1 MFKKILIANR
11 GEIAVR
17 IIRACRDMDIKTV
30 GVYSEADRSAL
41 HVQEADEAICIG
53 PPPPTE
59 SYLNMD
65 HIIRAAQTT
74 GAEAIH
80 PGYGFLAENYKFSR
94 RCRDE
99 NIVFIGPEPQS
110 QKLVGDKVA
119 ARKTLSRENVPL
131 IPGMKSTSKDFQV
144 YHEAAE
150 KIGYPVMIKAS
161 AGGGG
166 KGMRIA
172 LSPDKL
178 KSCIEEGRREAGSA
192 FGDDSIYLEKCIVNP
207 RHIEFQVLAD
217 QHGNSI
223 HLFERECSIQRR
235 HQKIVEETPSPS
247 LNQKLRREMGEA
259 ALNVVKAT
267 GYTNAGT
274 VEFLLDENKN
284 FYFLEV
290 NARIQVEH
298 PITELVTGVDL
309 VKWQILIAAGEK
321 LKLKQ
326 ESLKQRGHAIESR
339 IYAED
344 PSNSFF
350 PSLGKIQLLQN
361 PEGPGIRVDS
371 GIYSGYEVSRF
382 YDPIL
387 SKLITWGENREM
399 SRKRMITALTN
410 YIIMGIET
418 TIPFLKDVM
427 NHKDFITGK
436 TMTNFIEKNFKC
448 WNREKESK
456 YFVPALIA
464 AAVCSQ
470 NRQKTTDYKSRK
482 VYNPWTTV
490 GKWQV
495 GGETV
500 LNAEDSR

>member
-17 IIRACRDMDIKTV
+17 IIRACRELEIDTV
-30 GVYSEADRSAL
+30 AVYSEADRSAL
-41 HVQEADEAICIG
+41 HVQEADQAVCIG
-53 PPPPTE
+53 CAPPVE

-65 HIIRAAQTT
+65 SIIQAAHST
-74 GAEAIH
+74 GAKAIH
-80 PGYGFLAENYKFSR
+80 PGYGFLAENYKFSQG
-94 RCRDE
+94 CKDE
-99 NIVFIGPEPQS
+99 NMVFIGPDPQA

-119 ARKTLSRENVPL
+119 ARKTLSRVNVPL
-131 IPGMKSTSKDFQV
+131 IPGMKSTSKDFTV
-144 YHEAAE
+144 YEEAAE

-166 KGMRIA
+166 KGMRIVH
-172 LSPDKL
+172 SPDKL
-178 KSCIEEGRREAGSA
+178 KRGIEEGRREAGSA

-217 QHGNSI
+217 NHGNCI

-235 HQKIVEETPSPS
+235 HQKIVEETPSPF
-247 LNQKLRREMGEA
+247 LNQQLRKEMGQA

-274 VEFLLDENKN
+274 VEFLVDEHKN

-298 PITELVTGVDL
+298 PVTELVTGVDL
-309 VKWQILIAAGEK
+309 VKWQIQIAAGEK
-321 LKLKQ
+321 LTLKQ
-326 ESLKQRGHAIESR
+326 DYLKQRGHAIESR

-344 PSNSFF
+344 PANSFF
-350 PSLGKIQLLQN
+350 PSLGKIYFQQN
-361 PEGPGIRVDS
+361 PEGLGVRVDS

-387 SKLITWGENREM
+387 SKLITWGENREI
-399 SRKRMITALTN
+399 SRKRMIFALSN
-410 YIIMGIET
+410 YVIMGIET

-427 NHKDFITGK
+427 CHPAFGSGK
-436 TMTNFIEKNFKC
+436 TTTNFIEENFKN
-448 WNREKESK
+448 WSNKKDSN
-456 YFVPALIA
+456 YLIPALIA
-464 AAVCSQ
+464 AAVCGQDSHSAPG
-470 NRQKTTDYKSRK
+470 YISRK
-482 VYNPWTTV
+482 AYNPWTTV
-490 GKWQV
+490 GKWRV
-495 GGETV
+495 G
-500 LNAEDSR
+500 

>member
-17 IIRACRDMDIKTV
+17 IIRACRELDIETV
-30 GVYSEADRSAL
+30 AVYSEVDRSAL
-41 HVQEADEAICIG
+41 HVQMADEAVCIG
-53 PPPPTE
+53 PASPVE

-65 HIIRAAQTT
+65 NIIKAAHSTHT
-74 GAEAIH
+74 EAIH
-80 PGYGFLAENYKFSR
+80 PGYGFLAESYTFSK
-94 RCRDE
+94 RCE
-99 NIVFIGPEPQS
+99 EQGIVFIGPNPQA

-119 ARKTLSRENVPL
+119 ARKTLSKENIPI
-131 IPGMKSTSKDFQV
+131 IPGMKSTSKDFQT
-144 YHEAAE
+144 YKNAAE

-166 KGMRIA
+166 KGMRIVHT
-172 LSPDKL
+172 PGKL
-178 KSCIEEGRREAGSA
+178 NTSIEQGRREAGSA

-217 QHGNSI
+217 QKGNSI

-235 HQKIVEETPSPS
+235 HQKIVEETPSTA
-247 LNQKLRREMGEA
+247 LNQELRREMGET

-309 VKWQILIAAGEK
+309 VKWQIRIAAGEK
-321 LKLKQ
+321 L
-326 ESLKQRGHAIESR
+326 SLKQNTLEQQGHAIESR

-344 PSNSFF
+344 PANNFF
-350 PSLGKIQLLQN
+350 PSLGKIHFMQN
-361 PEGPGIRVDS
+361 PEGPGVRVDS
-371 GIYSGYEVSRF
+371 GIFSGYEVSRF

-387 SKLITWGENREM
+387 SKLIVWGENREI
-399 SRKRMITALTN
+399 SRKRMICALSN

-418 TIPFLKDVM
+418 TIPFLSDVM
-427 NHKDFITGK
+427 KHSDFLAGK
-436 TMTNFIEKNFKC
+436 TTTNFIEKNFKN
-448 WNREKESK
+448 WNNKKNFK
-456 YFVPALIA
+456 YLKPALIA

-470 NRQKTTDYKSRK
+470 KSEKTANYKKSRMS
-482 VYNPWTTV
+482 NPWTTV
-490 GKWQV
+490 GKWRI
-495 GGETV
+495 GE
-500 LNAEDSR
+500 